1 MLAKVLADPGV
12 KRVDPHTM
20 GYIDF
25 GTSSGPVDIAT
36 FSNSTTALAAKL
48 ARRKTSATPLIQD
61 YYTNP
66 APWHL
71 ATISDWTWKHSAS
84 DPDWMTFT
92 LDGKATGDRARIH
105 IMDSGSDQQSAKY
118 WFPVEVQHDFTGI
131 GPADTNGH
139 GTAFASLVAS
149 DLFSIAKNAKLITME

>member
-12 KRVDPHTM
+12 KRVDLHTM

-25 GTSSGPVDIAT
+25 GTSSEPVDIAT
-36 FSNSTTALAAKL
+36 FSNSTAALATKL

-71 ATISDWTWKHSAS
+71 AMISDWTWKHSAS
-84 DPDWMTFT
+84 ATDWMTFT
-92 LDGKATGDRARIH
+92 LDGKATGDGARIY
-105 IMDSGSDQQSAKY
+105 ITDSGFDKESARY
-118 WFPVEVQHDFTGI
+118 
-131 GPADTNGH
+131 
-139 GTAFASLVAS
+139 
-149 DLFSIAKNAKLITME
+149 